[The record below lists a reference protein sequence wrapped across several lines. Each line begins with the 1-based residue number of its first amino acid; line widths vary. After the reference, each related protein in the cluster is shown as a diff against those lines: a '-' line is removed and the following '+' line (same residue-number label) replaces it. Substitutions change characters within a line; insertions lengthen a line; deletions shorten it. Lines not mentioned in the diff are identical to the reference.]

1 MLVVYLKLWYL
12 SEFYLDRGKA
22 IKIISHFITNF
33 HPNSHTIIPMSREN
47 AVTPKSE
54 AKKKLM

>member
-22 IKIISHFITNF
+22 IKIINHFITNF

-47 AVTPKSE
+47 AVPRK
-54 AKKKLM
+54 ARRRKK